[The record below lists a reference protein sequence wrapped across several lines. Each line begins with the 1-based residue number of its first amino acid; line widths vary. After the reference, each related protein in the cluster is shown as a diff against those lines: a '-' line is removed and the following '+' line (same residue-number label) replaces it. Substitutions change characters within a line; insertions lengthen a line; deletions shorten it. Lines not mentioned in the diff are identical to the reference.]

1 MSCQDGRVD
10 SLCVQGAETV
20 CVGQVGVQGSYLSDR
35 LMMVTGDNS
44 PLYTISANIN
54 LTRLMAV
61 SLELA
66 QDTEGR
72 VQWEL
77 IENWLQ

>member
-1 MSCQDGRVD
+1 MSCQDGRDD

-20 CVGQVGVQGSYLSDR
+20 CVGQVGVQDSYLSDR